1 MKTDII
7 RVYHGSNMQVKE
19 PSLSYGRSDADFGN
33 GFYISTK
40 YEMAEKWACRKN
52 NPIITEYTL
61 DLRNLSIYEFKQDV
75 EWLDFVIDNRRMD
88 IPSFDIKKYDLLI
101 GPTADD
107 KLFATIEQYESG
119 FISEETAIE
128 VLNCMKIGTQI
139 CIRTNEGL
147 KNLHF
152 EQSIHL
158 SSERTREVQEQ
169 NRRERK
175 TANELTSEIIRNS
188 MRRKNKRI

>member
-61 DLRNLSIYEFKQDV
+61 NLKNLSVYEFKQDV

-152 EQSIHL
+152 EQYIHL

-175 TANELTSEIIRNS
+175 IANELTSEIIRNS
-188 MRRKNKRI
+188 MHRKNRRI